1 MQTPGKIRLI
11 VGWVLSG
18 LLALLMVFTAILK
31 LVGPKQLVE
40 GFEKFGLADWRIIIG
55 IGELV
60 SAVLFL
66 VPRTAVLGTL
76 LLSAYLGG
84 AIVTNMQ
91 HAESWIFPAVLLV
104 VVWIAAGLRIPA
116 LFREMLGGLAEF
128 HDETRSRFLTK
139 TTMFERLN
147 LRPG

>member
-11 VGWVLSG
+11 IGWTLSG
-18 LLALLMVFTAILK
+18 LLALLMVGTAILK
-31 LVGPKQLVE
+31 LVGGAQVVE

-91 HAESWIFPAVLLV
+91 HAENWVPPAVLLV
-104 VVWIAAGLRIPA
+104 VVWIAAGLRIPE
-116 LFREMLGGLAEF
+116 LFRGLLGGLA
-128 HDETRSRFLTK
+128 DSTTK
-139 TTMFERLN
+139 RN
-147 LRPG
+147 QDS

>member
-1 MQTPGKIRLI
+1 MPTPGKIRLI
-11 VGWVLSG
+11 IGWTLSG
-18 LLALLMVFTAILK
+18 LVALVMVASAIAK
-31 LVGPKQLVE
+31 LVGPKPVLE

-60 SAVLFL
+60 SGVLFL

-91 HAESWIFPAVLLV
+91 HAESWVFPAVLLV
-104 VVWIAAGLRIPA
+104 VVWIAAGLRIPV
-116 LFREMLGGLAEF
+116 LFQEMLGGAPKS
-128 HDETRSRFLTK
+128 TTK
-139 TTMFERLN
+139 PDRDF
-147 LRPG
+147 